1 MPDFPLEV
9 YGAVG
14 FDTDQGPTV
23 CGGYSNSGKV
33 ITKEC
38 YTLLSNGWTESS
50 PMSTSRLF
58 ASAINIDST
67 EALILGGYDENS
79 RVLKSSE
86 VMSANGAKK
95 GIDLPVTMAGHCTLK
110 GSKRRGLIGGGNQD
124 GSVSSKT
131 YYLDLDTM
139 EFTPGPSMQTARGNH
154 GCAALHL
161 GGKTYGIMT
170 GGYNG
175 NWYTGELDSTEFL
188 AFDQPNPT
196 WTDGKQNNFKNSLK
210 LKSTF
215 LNFRTKIA

>member
-38 YTLLSNGWTESS
+38 YTLLSNGWTES
-50 PMSTSRLF
+50 RIN
-58 ASAINIDST
+58 ASAINIGLT
-67 EALILGGYDENS
+67 ETLIVGGYDENS
-79 RVLKSSE
+79 RDLKSSE
-86 VMSANGAKK
+86 VMSGNGSRK
-95 GIDLPVTMAGHCTLK
+95 GKDLPIDMYGHCTLK
-110 GSKRRGLIGGGNQD
+110 GSKRKGLIGGGIQD

-131 YYLDLDTM
+131 YFLNMDTM
-139 EFTPGPSMQTARGNH
+139 EFTEGPRMQTARGGH

-170 GGYNG
+170 GGYNSG
-175 NWYTGELDSTEFL
+175 YNNLDSTEFL
-188 AFDQPNPT
+188 DFEQQNPT
-196 WTDGKQNNFKNSLK
+196 WTDSKQDNFKNSLK